1 MTNLLLEEALKV
13 FIENNTK
20 DFLLPIPK
28 SELFKQPKVITG
40 FLAPETKEEDEI
52 PVIVIRTLKSQ
63 DTATEREIEIKI
75 VIAIF
80 NKSTK
85 EGYQNLV
92 RLTQKIVDSL
102 TQNPIL
108 GDYFYLNENINW
120 TIEEEMPYPFWI
132 SELRISFKG
141 QKPEFIVL

>member
-1 MTNLLLEEALKV
+1 MTILLLEEALKV
-13 FIENNTK
+13 FIEEKTK
-20 DFLLPIPK
+20 DFTLPIPK
-28 SELFKQPKVITG
+28 SELFRPPKVITG

-52 PVIVIRTLKSQ
+52 PVIVIRTLKSH
-63 DTATEREIEIKI
+63 DTAIERQIDIKI

-85 EGYQNLV
+85 EGYQNLIS
-92 RLTQKIVDSL
+92 LTQRIVDSL
-102 TQNPIL
+102 TQNPIQ
-108 GDYFYLNENINW
+108 GKYFYLDENINW

-132 SELRISFKG
+132 SELRMSFRG